1 MKERQHKVLDH
12 PILGYFLLAIYVSIF
27 SSLGGLIDTPL
38 AMILPGYGSQV
49 TVMGRTSM
57 TALGV
62 GTAFAVLVSASI
74 FWFWFRPDFKG
85 CLKKKDIAAGLLMLL
100 PFLVFHYV
108 GSVVSWFQFGI
119 GNVLIAFLRAFA
131 PGFSEE
137 FMFRGLGVANFM
149 RTIKEEKQITTIWI
163 LSSVVFGLVHILNG
177 LVGADPLAA
186 LIQSV
191 YAIGVGLILGAV
203 YLRTGN
209 LWPTIIGHL
218 TVDFMEFI
226 RRDMSASGGLM
237 TGMGFG
243 DWITI
248 AAAVFAVFLA
258 IRLMNK
264 KYYPEMMELWND
276 KWGKNEPSKI

>member
-1 MKERQHKVLDH
+1 MKQRQHKVLDH

-27 SSLGGLIDTPL
+27 TSIGGLIDSL
-38 AMILPGYGSQV
+38 IARFLPGYGV
-49 TVMGRTSM
+49 EMTVYGRTAM
-57 TALGV
+57 TASGV
-62 GTAFAVLVSASI
+62 GYAFGALLGASI
-74 FWFWFRPDFKG
+74 FFFWFRPNFKG
-85 CLKKKDIAAGLLMLL
+85 FLKKKDIAAGLLMLL
-100 PFLVFHYV
+100 PFLLVHYT
-108 GSVVSWFQFGI
+108 GSVVSWFEFGI

-137 FMFRGLGVANFM
+137 FMFRGLGIANFM

-163 LSSVVFGLVHILNG
+163 LSSVVFGLIHILNG
-177 LVGADPLAA
+177 AVGADPVAA
-186 LIQSV
+186 IIQSI

-226 RRDMSASGGLM
+226 RGDMSKSGGLM
-237 TGMGFG
+237 IGMGIG

-248 AAAVFAVFLA
+248 AASVVAVFLA

-264 KYYPEMMELWND
+264 KYYPEIMELWND
-276 KWGKNEPSKI
+276 KWSMNEPAKD